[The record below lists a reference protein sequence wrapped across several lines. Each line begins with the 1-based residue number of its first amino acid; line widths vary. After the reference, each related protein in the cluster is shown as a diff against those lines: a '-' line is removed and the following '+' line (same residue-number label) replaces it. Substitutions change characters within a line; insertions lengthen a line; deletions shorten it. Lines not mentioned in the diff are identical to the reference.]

1 MSHDA
6 RQLAYALESLA
17 EATRFLM
24 ACEGGEPAK
33 GNRTAARAWRATR
46 QALLRARDA
55 LACGRPLASVPV
67 IGANPSTHEYTL
79 CERCQGDGGPEGAP
93 CYRCEGAGMEAWP
106 AHPYPYP

>member
-6 RQLAYALESLA
+6 RQLAYALEALA
-17 EATRFLM
+17 DATRALM

-33 GNRTAARAWRATR
+33 GSRTAARAWAATR
-46 QALLRARDA
+46 RALLAAKGA

-67 IGANPSTHEYTL
+67 IGANPGTHEYMP

-93 CYRCEGAGMEAWP
+93 CYRCEGTGIEAWP
-106 AHPYPYP
+106 VYPYPYP